1 MNLAV
6 GFFDGVHVGHQ
17 RILAHADAAL
27 TFTNHPATVF
37 APDRAPRLL
46 MTTEERLAAISV
58 QGVRRVI
65 ARDFTP
71 ALAAQ
76 PPQAF
81 ADSLRRD
88 FPDLDE
94 VFCGPNWTFGA
105 GGAGTADLLR
115 ALGFQVTVVPFA
127 TWRRE
132 PVSSTRIRAALGEG
146 DVAAAA
152 AMLGRPYSASGRV
165 VGGKGEGRAL
175 GFPTL
180 NIVPSLGDLPLVHGV
195 YALRRRSDA
204 ASRTGAWHPRW
215 ARAPGPSLCSRC
227 ICSTRRPRRPPPRC
241 GWLSRHSSAQ
251 SAPLNPS
258 PTYARKS
265 PATNSPSQ
273 REGRSLLRPLVGR
286 GLRTRRMG
294 SRHLGGARP
303 RTSPELMACA
313 LARRFPRA
321 RRMAAQTRD
330 DRRATVATDMRHATG
345 ATDMRHA
352 TVASRKVVMSLAH
365 VARRMSHVPPEKTP
379 NPHPSRK
386 SRECRNLLRPHG
398 EPPSGRRMI
407 ANTAQTPPRAIS
419 KSAFPA

>member
-115 ALGFQVTVVPFA
+115 ALGFKVTMVPFA

-132 PVSSTRIRAALGEG
+132 
-146 DVAAAA
+146 
-152 AMLGRPYSASGRV
+152 SAS
-165 VGGKGEGRAL
+165 
-175 GFPTL
+175 T
-180 NIVPSLGDLPLVHGV
+180 
-195 YALRRRSDA
+195 
-204 ASRTGAWHPRW
+204 
-215 ARAPGPSLCSRC
+215 
-227 ICSTRRPRRPPPRC
+227 
-241 GWLSRHSSAQ
+241 
-251 SAPLNPS
+251 
-258 PTYARKS
+258 
-265 PATNSPSQ
+265 
-273 REGRSLLRPLVGR
+273 
-286 GLRTRRMG
+286 
-294 SRHLGGARP
+294 
-303 RTSPELMACA
+303 
-313 LARRFPRA
+313 
-321 RRMAAQTRD
+321 
-330 DRRATVATDMRHATG
+330 
-345 ATDMRHA
+345 
-352 TVASRKVVMSLAH
+352 
-365 VARRMSHVPPEKTP
+365 
-379 NPHPSRK
+379 PSRW
-386 SRECRNLLRPHG
+386 
-398 EPPSGRRMI
+398 
-407 ANTAQTPPRAIS
+407 TATTS
-419 KSAFPA
+419 TL

>member
-6 GFFDGVHVGHQ
+6 GFFDGVHLGHQ

-115 ALGFQVTVVPFA
+115 ALGFRVTVVPFA
-127 TWRRE
+127 TWRGE

-152 AMLGRPYSASGRV
+152 AMLGRPYVASGQV
-165 VGGKGEGRAL
+165 VAGKGEGRAL

-180 NIVPSLGDLPLVHGV
+180 NVVPALGDIPLARGV
-195 YALRRRSDA
+195 YAVE
-204 ASRTGAWHPRW
+204 T
-215 ARAPGPSLCSRC
+215 
-227 ICSTRRPRRPPPRC
+227 
-241 GWLSRHSSAQ
+241 
-251 SAPLNPS
+251 PL
-258 PTYARKS
+258 
-265 PATNSPSQ
+265 
-273 REGRSLLRPLVGR
+273 GR
-286 GLRTRRMG
+286 GLANWGVAPTM
-294 SRHLGGARP
+294 GARAWP
-303 RTSPELMACA
+303 EPVLEVHLLAAPSASVPVSLRVTFTAFIRPERT
-313 LARRFPRA
+313 F
-321 RRMAAQTRD
+321 
-330 DRRATVATDMRHATG
+330 ATVAELQEQIARDKHSAATG
-345 ATDMRHA
+345 SAA
-352 TVASRKVVMSLAH
+352 AS
-365 VARRMSHVPPEKTP
+365 
-379 NPHPSRK
+379 
-386 SRECRNLLRPHG
+386 
-398 EPPSGRRMI
+398 
-407 ANTAQTPPRAIS
+407 
-419 KSAFPA
+419 

>member
-6 GFFDGVHVGHQ
+6 GFFDGVHMGHQ

-115 ALGFQVTVVPFA
+115 ALGFKVTVVPFA
-127 TWRRE
+127 TWRCE

-165 VGGKGEGRAL
+165 VAGKGEGRTL

-180 NIVPSLGDLPLVHGV
+180 NIVPAIGDLPLVHGV
-195 YALRRRSDA
+195 YAVETAL
-204 ASRTGAWHPRW
+204 
-215 ARAPGPSLCSRC
+215 
-227 ICSTRRPRRPPPRC
+227 
-241 GWLSRHSSAQ
+241 
-251 SAPLNPS
+251 
-258 PTYARKS
+258 
-265 PATNSPSQ
+265 
-273 REGRSLLRPLVGR
+273 GR
-286 GLRTRRMG
+286 GLANWGVAPTM
-294 SRHLGGARP
+294 GARAWP
-303 RTSPELMACA
+303 TPVLEVHLLTLPDAPPPASLRVAFTSFIRPERTFASVDELKSQLTLDKQVVVVSSAK
-313 LARRFPRA
+313 PKD
-321 RRMAAQTRD
+321 T
-330 DRRATVATDMRHATG
+330 HA
-345 ATDMRHA
+345 
-352 TVASRKVVMSLAH
+352 
-365 VARRMSHVPPEKTP
+365 
-379 NPHPSRK
+379 
-386 SRECRNLLRPHG
+386 
-398 EPPSGRRMI
+398 
-407 ANTAQTPPRAIS
+407 
-419 KSAFPA
+419 

>member
-146 DVAAAA
+146 DVADAISFMDLLKLDAV
-152 AMLGRPYSASGRV
+152 GFRERV
-165 VGGKGEGRAL
+165 VRPG
-175 GFPTL
+175 
-180 NIVPSLGDLPLVHGV
+180 GV
-195 YALRRRSDA
+195 YA
-204 ASRTGAWHPRW
+204 
-215 ARAPGPSLCSRC
+215 
-227 ICSTRRPRRPPPRC
+227 
-241 GWLSRHSSAQ
+241 Q
-251 SAPLNPS
+251 
-258 PTYARKS
+258 
-265 PATNSPSQ
+265 
-273 REGRSLLRPLVGR
+273 
-286 GLRTRRMG
+286 
-294 SRHLGGARP
+294 
-303 RTSPELMACA
+303 
-313 LARRFPRA
+313 
-321 RRMAAQTRD
+321 
-330 DRRATVATDMRHATG
+330 
-345 ATDMRHA
+345 
-352 TVASRKVVMSLAH
+352 
-365 VARRMSHVPPEKTP
+365 
-379 NPHPSRK
+379 
-386 SRECRNLLRPHG
+386 
-398 EPPSGRRMI
+398 
-407 ANTAQTPPRAIS
+407 
-419 KSAFPA
+419 